1 MAGDFKIG
9 AGLALDGEAE
19 FKKAVTGIN
28 KDLSV
33 LGSEMKKVTAQFDGN
48 ANSMEALTA
57 KQDVYNK
64 RADEQRKK
72 IEVMTAALE
81 NAKKEFGEN
90 SDKVKDWQIK
100 LNNAEADLAKT
111 ERALNETTAQI
122 DNFGKESDEA
132 GDNIEEA
139 GKKASESGGRFEKL
153 GGILK
158 GAAVAMGAVAVAA
171 GAAAV
176 KLGKE
181 VVKQFGELEQNLG
194 GSEAVFGEYAK
205 SIQKTGE
212 EAYKNL
218 GVSQSDYLATANK
231 MGALFQGSG
240 IEQQKSLEL
249 TEKAMQRAADMA
261 SVMGIDMQV
270 ALDSVAGAAKGNFTM
285 MDNLGV
291 AINDTALKAYAAEKG
306 LVKLTDAEKSFADI
320 GLDISEL
327 GSGVYTLDEL
337 GEVYNKLLDDLNK
350 PYDKGRSAAIE
361 ALDSIGISL
370 LDLQQKDPSKLFD
383 KFVDGAEKA
392 AKAADESSPVFTQA
406 EKAELAMQMFFE
418 KTQQYA
424 GNFAKESTETISGSI
439 GLLKAAIGSFT
450 AGLGNADADMTNLTG
465 NMVDAFQA
473 VVANIV
479 PIIENLVKAL
489 PDALSGILPAIT
501 TLLPT
506 LLTTFTQLFK
516 QVLEA
521 IIKLL
526 PTLIP
531 VVVDMLMIIV
541 GTITDNLPLIISGA
555 MMLITALVEGLV
567 KALPELIPAVI
578 DAVLLIVDTLIDNI
592 DMLID
597 ASIAIIVALA
607 DGLIEAMPRLVDK
620 IPEIIIKLVQAFA
633 ENMPK
638 IVEAGIG
645 IIVALGGA
653 LIKAL
658 PDLVKR
664 IPEIITAIVKAV
676 GSYYS
681 KIFSIGKD
689 IVKGIWEGIV
699 SMATWIKDKVTGFF
713 GGVVDGVKDFLGIK
727 SPSKV
732 FANIGKNMAAG
743 LGVGFGDEMNGVAKK
758 INESVPTHLNMKG
771 TYQAEGIVNGLAA
784 VMGGSNALG
793 GSYTINVNIDGRT
806 AASVLFDPLRN
817 VAKQKGVALA

>member
-1 MAGDFKIG
+1 MADNFKIG
-9 AGLALDGEAE
+9 AGLALDGEKE
-19 FKKAVTGIN
+19 FKNAIKGIN

-57 KQDVYNK
+57 KQKVYND

-72 IEVMTAALE
+72 IELMATALE

-139 GKKASESGGRFEKL
+139 GKKANESGGRFEKL

-181 VVKQFGELEQNLG
+181 VVQQFGELEQNLG

-205 SIQKTGE
+205 YIQKTGE

-261 SVMGIDMQV
+261 SVMGIDMSSAMEAV
-270 ALDSVAGAAKGNFTM
+270 TGAAKGNYTM

-291 AINDTALKAYAAEKG
+291 KMDDTSVKAYAAANG
-306 LVKLTDAEKSFADI
+306 FDGIWT
-320 GLDISEL
+320 
-327 GSGVYTLDEL
+327 
-337 GEVYNKLLDDLNK
+337 
-350 PYDKGRSAAIE
+350 E
-361 ALDSIGISL
+361 ASN
-370 LDLQQKDPSKLFD
+370 
-383 KFVDGAEKA
+383 AEKA
-392 AKAADESSPVFTQA
+392 QY
-406 EKAELAMQMFFE
+406 AMQMFFE
-418 KTQQYA
+418 STEQYA
-424 GNFAKESTETISGSI
+424 GNFARESTQTVTGSI
-439 GLLKAAIGSFT
+439 GLLKAALGSFT
-450 AGLGNADADMTNLTG
+450 AGLGNANADMQNLTS
-465 NMVDAFQA
+465 NVVDAFQA
-473 VVANIV
+473 VVANVV

-597 ASIAIIVALA
+597 ASIAIIIALA

-620 IPEIIIKLVQAFA
+620 IPEIIIKLVQAIA
-633 ENMPK
+633 NNLPK
-638 IVEAGIG
+638 IIEAGIG
-645 IIVALGGA
+645 IIIALAGA

-658 PDLVKR
+658 PDLIKR
-664 IPEIITAIVKAV
+664 IPEIITAIVKAFA
-676 GSYYS
+676 SYYN
-681 KIFSIGKD
+681 KIVGIGKN
-689 IVKGIWEGIV
+689 IVEGIWEGIV

-732 FANIGKNMAAG
+732 FANIGENMAAG
-743 LGVGFGDEMNGVAKK
+743 LGIGFSEEMGNVAKK
-758 INESVPTHLNMKG
+758 INASVPTDIKMQG

-784 VMGGSNALG
+784 VMGGSGVSG